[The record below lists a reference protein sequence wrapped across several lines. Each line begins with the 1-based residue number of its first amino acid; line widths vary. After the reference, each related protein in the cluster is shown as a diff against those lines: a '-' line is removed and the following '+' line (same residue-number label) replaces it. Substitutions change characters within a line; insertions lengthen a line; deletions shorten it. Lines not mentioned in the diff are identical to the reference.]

1 MTQKKLNAGDQFH
14 IVTYGRNP
22 GSKPDLYITIPEAG
36 VGAIITAPNTREI
49 LLRGPETLAQ
59 IAQTLVLHAP
69 DETPEEAAKAGLCA
83 EHFNAEV
90 GPLSQAIIDQFT
102 DVVCYT
108 TSTADIPLFMDVN
121 EEAVLPAPAK
131 PEGDGYVNS
140 YH

>member
-22 GSKPDLYITIPEAG
+22 EAPGLYITIPEAG
-36 VGAIITAPNTREI
+36 VGAIITAPNTLEI
-49 LLRGPETLAQ
+49 MLRGPEVLAQ

-108 TSTADIPLFMDVN
+108 TSTAGIPLLMDVN

-131 PEGDGYVNS
+131 PTGEGYSVS
-140 YH
+140 HH